1 MRALAATVVGL
12 MHEQIDF
19 LEYIIMYIMDSQK
32 IIPEYNGKRVVS
44 RLINDICKQNDALL
58 LEMKVELEK
67 QRLLL
72 LALGYFDKK

>member
-1 MRALAATVVGL
+1 
-12 MHEQIDF
+12 
-19 LEYIIMYIMDSQK
+19 MDPQK

-58 LEMKVELEK
+58 QDMKIELEK